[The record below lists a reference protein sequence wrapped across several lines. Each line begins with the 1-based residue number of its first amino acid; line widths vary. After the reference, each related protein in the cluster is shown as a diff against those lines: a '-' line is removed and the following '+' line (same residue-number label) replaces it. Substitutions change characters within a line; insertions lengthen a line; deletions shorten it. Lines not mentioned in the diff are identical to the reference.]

1 MKHVSAPDVVVVG
14 GGLEGLSV
22 AWSLSR
28 RGVGDVMVLE
38 RDMVG
43 SGFTAKSSG
52 IIRCHYGVP
61 SIAAM
66 AWRSLPVLESASETL
81 GTDIGFHRCGYLV
94 CVDERNV
101 APLRANVA
109 MQQDLGIDV
118 ELLTPDEAQP
128 LFPHMRMDDCA
139 LVAYEP
145 RGAFGDGYQTAQAF
159 SQAAR
164 GRGVTVRQASPVI
177 AIEQSAEKVT
187 GVVLASG
194 ERVAAGCV
202 IVAAGPWSSALVA
215 PLGVDLPIQ
224 VQREQLMIV
233 DPGEDLGRFPIV
245 SDLVSLQ
252 YLRPERG
259 DGMLIGNSDHHD
271 PEWVEDPDA
280 YDNNLD
286 DDYMIEAIEKFSDR
300 FPTLTNAG
308 LTSSYAGC
316 YDVTPDYNPVIGPA
330 PVEGLDLCAGFSGH
344 GYKISPAVG
353 ELMADLLCDGVSA
366 DPTIDGSDFRLE
378 RFAEGALLTS
388 PHPYAGAGEMR

>member
-1 MKHVSAPDVVVVG
+1 
-14 GGLEGLSV
+14 V

-28 RGVGDVMVLE
+28 RAVGKVTVLE

-52 IIRCHYGVP
+52 IIRCHYGVR

-66 AWRSLPVLESASETL
+66 AWRSLPVLEEAAEVL
-81 GTDIGFHRCGYLV
+81 GADIGFHRCGYLV
-94 CVDERNV
+94 CVGKENV
-101 APLRANVA
+101 EPLRANVA
-109 MQQDLGIDV
+109 MQQNLGIDV
-118 ELLTPDEAQP
+118 DLLGPQDAQP
-128 LFPHMRMDDCA
+128 LFPRLRTDDCA
-139 LVAYEP
+139 LLAYEP

-159 SQAAR
+159 AQAAR
-164 GRGVTVRQASPVI
+164 GGGVTVRQASPVV
-177 AIEQSAEKVT
+177 AIEQNTNKVT

-194 ERVAAGCV
+194 ERVATGCV
-202 IVAAGPWSSALVA
+202 VVAAGPWSSALVA
-215 PLGVDLPIQ
+215 PLGVDLPIR

-233 DPGEDLGRFPIV
+233 DPGEALAPFPIV

-271 PEWVEDPDA
+271 PEWVDPDA
-280 YDNNLD
+280 YDNTLD
-286 DDYMIEAIEKFSDR
+286 EDYMIEAIGKFADR
-300 FPTLTNAG
+300 FPALTAAA

-330 PVEGLDLCAGFSGH
+330 PVDGLYLCAGFSGH

-353 ELMADLLCDGVSA
+353 ELMADLLCDGAST
-366 DPTIDGSDFRLE
+366 DPDVDGSDFRLE
-378 RFAEGALLTS
+378 RFAEGTLLSS

>member
-1 MKHVSAPDVVVVG
+1 MGKVT
-14 GGLEGLSV
+14 
-22 AWSLSR
+22 
-28 RGVGDVMVLE
+28 VLE

-52 IIRCHYGVP
+52 IIRCHYGVR

-66 AWRSLPVLESASETL
+66 AWRSLPVLEDALDVL
-81 GTDIGFHRCGYLV
+81 GADIGFHRCGYLV
-94 CVDERNV
+94 GVDETNT

-109 MQQDLGIDV
+109 MQQALGIDV
-118 ELLTPDEAQP
+118 ELLTPDQARP
-128 LFPHMRMDDCA
+128 LFPQMRMDDCS
-139 LVAYEP
+139 LFAYEP

-159 SQAAR
+159 AQAGR
-164 GRGVTVRQASPVI
+164 GRGVTVHQASPVVT
-177 AIEQSAEKVT
+177 IEQLANRVT

-194 ERVAAGCV
+194 ERISTGHVV
-202 IVAAGPWSSALVA
+202 VAAGPWSSALVA

-233 DPGEDLGRFPIV
+233 DPGEELGSFPIV

-271 PEWVEDPDA
+271 PEWVDPDL
-280 YDNNLD
+280 YDNTLD
-286 DDYMIEAIEKFSDR
+286 EDYMIEAIEKFSER
-300 FPTLTNAG
+300 FPTLTGAA

-330 PVEGLDLCAGFSGH
+330 PVDGLFLCAGFSGH

-353 ELMADLLCDGVSA
+353 DLMADLVCEGVSA
-366 DPTIDGSDFRLE
+366 DPDIDEADFRLE